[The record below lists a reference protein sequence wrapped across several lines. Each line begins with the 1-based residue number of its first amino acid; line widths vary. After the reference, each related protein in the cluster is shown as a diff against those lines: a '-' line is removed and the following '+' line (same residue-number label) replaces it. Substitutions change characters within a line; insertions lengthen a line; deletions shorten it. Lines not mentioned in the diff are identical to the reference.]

1 MNAEAGARLR
11 AAAAKVVAAV
21 ARSGA
26 SLNTALPAALATV
39 APADRSL
46 LQQLCY
52 GSLRFGLRYRA
63 ILAQLM
69 PRPLKAR
76 DADLEALLWV
86 GLHQIDALG
95 LPSHAAVHATV
106 GACSLL
112 GKAWARGLVNG
123 VLRKVLRE
131 PALLDPVRMSD
142 PAARYA
148 HPAWLIKQIQ
158 GDWPEHW
165 EAILAANNRQAPMTL
180 RVNARHLDRAAYAEL
195 LQAQGLSSR
204 PAPHT
209 EAGLTL
215 DHPVAV
221 DRLPGFTQG
230 WVSVQDGAAQLA
242 APLLEA
248 APGMRVLDACA
259 APGGK
264 TAHLLER
271 TAGLD
276 LVALDVDAGR
286 LGRVRETLD
295 RLGLAAEIRCADL
308 AQPDQWHDG
317 RPFDRI
323 LLDAPCSATGVI
335 RRHPDIKLLRRAS
348 DIAALAARQLELL
361 ETAWDLLAPGGVLL
375 YATCSVLRAENEA
388 VLIPFM
394 ARHPEAVADA
404 LDEAWGRP
412 AGVGRQMMPGEEDAD
427 GFFYARLRRC
437 LS

>member
-11 AAAAKVVAAV
+11 AEAAKVVAAV
-21 ARSGA
+21 ARGGA
-26 SLNTALPAALATV
+26 SLNAALPAALAVV
-39 APADRSL
+39 APADRGL

-52 GSLRFGLRYRA
+52 GSLRFAPRYRA
-63 ILAQLM
+63 VLAQLM

-76 DADLEALLWV
+76 DGDLEALLWV

-106 GACSLL
+106 GACRLL
-112 GKAWARGLVNG
+112 GKDWGRGLVNG

-131 PALLDPVRMSD
+131 PALLDPERMSA
-142 PAARYA
+142 PEARYA
-148 HPAWLIKQIQ
+148 HPAWLIAQLRR
-158 GDWPEHW
+158 DWPERW

-180 RVNARHLDRAAYAEL
+180 RVNARHMDRAAYAEL

-209 EAGLTL
+209 DAGLIL

-221 DRLPGFTQG
+221 DRLPGFAQG

-242 APLLEA
+242 APLLDA

-276 LVALDVDAGR
+276 LVALDVDAVR
-286 LGRVRETLD
+286 LGRVRETLE
-295 RLGLAAEIRCADL
+295 RLGLAAETRCADL
-308 AQPDQWHDG
+308 AQPGQWHDG

-335 RRHPDIKLLRRAS
+335 RRHPDIKLLRRET
-348 DIAALAARQLELL
+348 DIAALAARQTELL
-361 ETAWDLLAPGGVLL
+361 EVAWGLLAPGGVLL
-375 YATCSVLRAENEA
+375 YATCSMLRAENEA
-388 VLIPFM
+388 VLAPFM
-394 ARHPEAVADA
+394 ARHPEAAADV
-404 LDEAWGRP
+404 LDVAWGHP
-412 AGVGRQMMPGEEDAD
+412 AGAGRQIMPGEDDAD
-427 GFFYARLRRC
+427 GFFYARLRLRVR
-437 LS
+437 

>member
-1 MNAEAGARLR
+1 MDADAGARLR
-11 AAAAKVVAAV
+11 AEAAKVVAAV

-26 SLNTALPAALATV
+26 SLSAVLPAALAAV
-39 APADRSL
+39 APTDRGL

-63 ILAQLM
+63 VLARLM
-69 PRPLKAR
+69 TRPLKAR

-86 GLHQIDALG
+86 GLHQVEALG
-95 LPSHAAVHATV
+95 LPPHAAVHATV
-106 GACSLL
+106 GACRLL
-112 GKAWARGLVNG
+112 GKDWARGLVNG

-131 PALLDPVRMSD
+131 PALLDPDRMTD
-142 PAARYA
+142 PEARYA
-148 HPAWLIKQIQ
+148 HPAWLVAQLRR
-158 GDWPEHW
+158 DWPEHW

-180 RVNARHLDRAAYAEL
+180 RVNVRHSGRAAYAEL

-204 PAPHT
+204 PAPHA
-209 EAGLTL
+209 EAGVIL
-215 DHPVAV
+215 DHPIAV
-221 DRLPGFTQG
+221 DRLPGFAQG

-242 APLLEA
+242 APLLDA

-271 TAGLD
+271 NADLD

-295 RLGLAAEIRCADL
+295 RLGLAAETRCADL
-308 AQPDQWHDG
+308 AQAAEWHDG
-317 RPFDRI
+317 RPFHRI

-348 DIAALAARQLELL
+348 DIAALAARQAELL
-361 ETAWDLLAPGGVLL
+361 ETAWDLLASGGVLL

-388 VLIPFM
+388 VLDRFL
-394 ARHPEAVADA
+394 AGHSDAVADP
-404 LDEAWGRP
+404 LDMAWGQP
-412 AGVGRQMMPGEEDAD
+412 AGAGRQILPGDCDAD
-427 GFFYARLRRC
+427 GFFYARLRRR
-437 LS
+437 S

>member
-1 MNAEAGARLR
+1 MDAEAGARLR
-11 AAAAKVVAAV
+11 AEAAKVVAAV

-26 SLNTALPAALATV
+26 SLNTALPAALSAV
-39 APADRSL
+39 APTDRSL

-63 ILAQLM
+63 VLARLM

-76 DADLEALLWV
+76 DGDLEALLWV

-95 LPSHAAVHATV
+95 LPPHAAVHATV
-106 GACSLL
+106 GACPLL

-123 VLRKVLRE
+123 VLRNALRD
-131 PALLDPVRMSD
+131 PALLDPDRMSD
-142 PAARYA
+142 PEARYA
-148 HPAWLIKQIQ
+148 HPAWLIAQIR
-158 GDWPEHW
+158 GDWPEYW
-165 EAILAANNRQAPMTL
+165 DAILAANNRQAPMTL
-180 RVNARHLDRAAYAEL
+180 RVNARHMDRAAYAEL

-209 EAGLTL
+209 EAGLML

-242 APLLEA
+242 APLLDA

-264 TAHLLER
+264 TAYLLER
-271 TAGLD
+271 APELD

-348 DIAALAARQLELL
+348 DIAALAARQAELL

-388 VLIPFM
+388 VLDRFL
-394 ARHPEAVADA
+394 AGHAEAVADP
-404 LDEAWGRP
+404 LDMAWGQA
-412 AGVGRQMMPGEEDAD
+412 AGAGRQILPGDADAD
-427 GFFYARLRRC
+427 GFFYARLRHR
-437 LS
+437 S